1 MMWPLLGKFLR
12 RSPSHSH
19 SFSFTTFKDVQTLCK
34 EEVQDDD
41 DDKQQKQQH
50 HHHHHQDKS
59 RKNGE
64 THLTK
69 SSAIFHRVR
78 IATTALRAWNSLLP
92 RPHQQP
98 NRIVVYFTS
107 LRVVR
112 KTFEDCR
119 TVRSILQGFRITV
132 DERDLSMD
140 AGFLDEL
147 KALLGDKQLA
157 LPRVF
162 IGGRY
167 IGGADEIVYLH
178 ETGELKKIVQGFPMA
193 KLGAC
198 SGCGGVRFVLC
209 FDCSGSR
216 KVYLEDEEE
225 EGGFRMCFVC
235 NENGLIRCPSCC

>member
-1 MMWPLLGKFLR
+1 MMWPLLGKILQ
-12 RSPSHSH
+12 RSSSRSH
-19 SFSFTTFKDVQTLCK
+19 SFSFTTFKDVKTVCK
-34 EEVQDDD
+34 EEEAKDHRNQH
-41 DDKQQKQQH
+41 QQLQNHDNKKGH
-50 HHHHHQDKS
+50 KHP
-59 RKNGE
+59 
-64 THLTK
+64 TK

-78 IATTALRAWNSLLP
+78 IAATTLRAWSSLLP
-92 RPHQQP
+92 RLHEP

-119 TVRSILQGFRITV
+119 TVRSILQGFRVTV

-140 AGFLDEL
+140 AGFLEEL
-147 KALLGDKQLA
+147 KALLNEEQLT

-178 ETGELKKIVQGFPMA
+178 ETGELKKIIRGFPTA
-193 KLGAC
+193 KVGAC
-198 SGCGGVRFVLC
+198 SGCGGVRFLLC

-216 KVYLEDEEE
+216 KVYLE
-225 EGGFRMCFVC
+225 EGGFRTCIVC
-235 NENGLIRCPSCC
+235 NENGLIRCPSCCL